1 MSRTLRARR
10 HLFSRRDH
18 QRIHQPAQI
27 TTDPEH
33 IDQIDIRNRPR
44 SERIKA
50 LRDERCQGITH
61 RLEAIDSGGFHDSI
75 HPDPPTLTPR
85 KGPETRSLATL
96 SASVTNP

>member
-1 MSRTLRARR
+1 MPRTLRARR

-50 LRDERCQGITH
+50 LRDERCKSITH
-61 RLEAIDSGGFHDSI
+61 RLEAVDSGGFHDSI
-75 HPDPPTLTPR
+75 QP
-85 KGPETRSLATL
+85 
-96 SASVTNP
+96 